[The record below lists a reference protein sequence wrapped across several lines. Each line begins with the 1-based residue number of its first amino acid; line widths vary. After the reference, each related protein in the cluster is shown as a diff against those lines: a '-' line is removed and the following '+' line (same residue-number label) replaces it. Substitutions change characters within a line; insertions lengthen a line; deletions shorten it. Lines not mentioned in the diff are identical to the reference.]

1 MEVTLKETAMKLLT
15 PQNRPAKPG
24 RARSLVAAGLA
35 YVSVVGASVAAAAAL
50 VVETAPW
57 IAAGI

>member
-1 MEVTLKETAMKLLT
+1 MKLLT